1 MCPLH
6 APYVLL
12 IRLLHAT
19 GNLLKRGGV
28 EGEYHISTKD
38 VQDANEMR
46 LKNTANLTDSVPFFK
61 KMPSLLRIS
70 DFFCIFAHSLRAG
83 SKNKD
88 IWQTNCIWQ
97 TN

>member
-1 MCPLH
+1 MPPMRPLH

-19 GNLLKRGGV
+19 GNLLKRGGG

-46 LKNTANLTDSVPFFK
+46 SRNNANLTDSVPFFK
-61 KMPSLLRIS
+61 KLPSLLRIS
-70 DFFCIFAHSLRAG
+70 ENYCNFAGSLRAG
-83 SKNKD
+83 TIIKALSQVK
-88 IWQTNCIWQ
+88 
-97 TN
+97 

>member
-1 MCPLH
+1 MPPKCPLH

-19 GNLLKRGGV
+19 GNLLKRGSG

-46 LKNTANLTDSVPFFK
+46 SRNNANLTDSVPFFK
-61 KMPSLLRIS
+61 KLPSLLRMS
-70 DFFCIFAHSLRAG
+70 ENYCNFAGEIGCRR
-83 SKNKD
+83 
-88 IWQTNCIWQ
+88 
-97 TN
+97 